1 MKYNPQQ
8 IEKKWPPFAKALGGK
23 LQYNHHQIEE
33 KWQKRWLDFNLFQAK
48 DFDKRPKFYCL
59 DMFPYPSGSG
69 LHVGHWRGYVLSDTM
84 ARFYKMQG
92 KNVLHPM
99 GYDAF
104 GLPAENAAIKKGIHP
119 KKFTYQAIEKFDRQ
133 LRQLGAMYDWERRL
147 VTSLPSYYKWTQWL
161 FLQLYKKG
169 LAYRKEA
176 QVNFCPSCQTVL
188 ANEQVIDGQC
198 ERCETEVS
206 KKVLK
211 QWFFKITDYSQRLLD
226 DLEKIDW
233 PARVKIMQK
242 NWIGRSQGAMIKFK
256 VAGGNEVIEVFTTR
270 PDTLYGATFMVL
282 APEHPL
288 ILKITKASNKA
299 RVEKYINETLK
310 KKEWERESGKG
321 EKTGVFLGS
330 YAINPINNQKIP
342 IWCADYILQS
352 YGTGA
357 VMSVPAHDKRDF
369 AFAKKFNL
377 PIKIV
382 ISKNKKNIQNIKEA
396 YEGNGIM
403 INSGKYDGLDNEKAG
418 KNIIKDL
425 SDAARPSVNYR
436 LRDWLISRQRYWGAP
451 IPIIYCEKC
460 GEVPIP
466 EKDLPVLLPEN
477 IEYKPTGQ
485 SPLLNIKEFV
495 NVPCPQCHKMAK
507 RETDT
512 MDTFV
517 CSSWY
522 YLRYTDPKNDKVF
535 ADPKKVDYWC
545 PVDLY
550 IGGIEHAILHL
561 LYSRFVA
568 KVLYDLKLISFDE
581 PFKKLFNI
589 GMIYLHGAK
598 MSKSKGNV
606 ISPDE
611 LITKYGTDSLR
622 GYELFIGPPDQDSEW
637 NPNGITG
644 VFRFLEKLWNI
655 IQGELKRDDR
665 NQYLINLVVKK
676 VTQDLDN
683 FSHNTAI
690 AHLMETLNKLDKPS
704 QKEMEIFIQL
714 CAPFFPHISCEI
726 WQKLGQKDCIFDALW
741 PQYDENVLV
750 LKKITLPVQI
760 NGKLKGVV
768 EIDQSQKED
777 EIVEIAKQNPKI
789 SDCISRKK
797 IEKVIYRSGKILNFV
812 IK

>member
-1 MKYNPQQ
+1 MDYNFTA
-8 IEKKWPPFAKALGGK
+8 IEKKW
-23 LQYNHHQIEE
+23 
-33 KWQKRWLDFNLFQAK
+33 QKIWSKSGLFNAK

-147 VTSLPSYYKWTQWL
+147 VTSFPLYYKWTQWL

-198 ERCETEVS
+198 ERCESEVE

-233 PARVKIMQK
+233 PQRVKIMQK

-342 IWCADYILQS
+342 IWTADYVLTS

-369 AFAKKFNL
+369 QFAKKFDLLINV
-377 PIKIV
+377 V
-382 ISKNKKNIQNIKEA
+382 ISKDGKNIKDLSEA
-396 YEGNGIM
+396 YEDIGKM
-403 INSGKYDGLDNEKAG
+403 INSGKYNGLDAIEAG
-418 KNIIKDL
+418 KEIVKDL
-425 SDAARPSVNYR
+425 KNAARPAVNYR

-495 NVPCPQCHKMAK
+495 NVPCPKCHKMAK

-522 YLRYTDPKNDKVF
+522 YLRYTDPKNDKAF
-535 ADPKKVDYWC
+535 ADWKKIDYWC

-655 IQGELKRDDR
+655 IQGELSSEDR

>member
-1 MKYNPQQ
+1 MDYNFTA
-8 IEKKWPPFAKALGGK
+8 IEKKW
-23 LQYNHHQIEE
+23 
-33 KWQKRWLDFNLFQAK
+33 QKIWSKSGLFNAK

-147 VTSLPSYYKWTQWL
+147 VTSLPLYYKWTQWL

-198 ERCETEVS
+198 ERCESEVE

-233 PARVKIMQK
+233 PQRVKIMQK

-342 IWCADYILQS
+342 IWTADYVLTS

-369 AFAKKFNL
+369 QFAKKFDLLINV
-377 PIKIV
+377 V
-382 ISKNKKNIQNIKEA
+382 ISKDGKNIKDLSEA
-396 YEGNGIM
+396 YEDIGKM
-403 INSGKYDGLDNEKAG
+403 INSGKYNGLDAIEAG
-418 KNIIKDL
+418 KEIVKDL
-425 SDAARPSVNYR
+425 KNAARPAVNYR

-495 NVPCPQCHKMAK
+495 NVPCPKCHKMAK

-522 YLRYTDPKNDKVF
+522 YLRYTDPKNDKAF
-535 ADPKKVDYWC
+535 ADWKKIDYWC

-655 IQGELKRDDR
+655 IQGELSSEDR